1 MRCGCPTGL
10 AFPHPSV
17 PCIASLFL
25 SRTRTGRLAF
35 AFASSRHWLFP
46 ELLLLLLPLLLLLL
60 LLCSSAAHEQA
71 LEPHH
76 TSLHLP
82 DFCSSS
88 TPLPQPRHIPY
99 FAIRRALIL
108 IARSLHSTCTGRDR
122 QRVPPVLSQSSP
134 THHAPLC
141 RLWPDI
147 RQGPAVG
154 SPFQLLSSL
163 GALHSARSA
172 PDGKGPLTYGT
183 WCSLRGS
190 ADSLRT

>member
-46 ELLLLLLPLLLLLL
+46 ELLLLPLLLLLLL

-82 DFCSSS
+82 DLCSSS
-88 TPLPQPRHIPY
+88 TPLPLPRHIPY
-99 FAIRRALIL
+99 LAIRQVPILIL
-108 IARSLHSTCTGRDR
+108 IAHSLHTTCTGRDR
-122 QRVPPVLSQSSP
+122 QRVPPVLSQASP
-134 THHAPLC
+134 THHAPPCAACGRTFARVL
-141 RLWPDI
+141 
-147 RQGPAVG
+147 
-154 SPFQLLSSL
+154 QLVHPSNSS
-163 GALHSARSA
+163 HRSARSTA
-172 PDGKGPLTYGT
+172 LAVHPTE
-183 WCSLRGS
+183 RV
-190 ADSLRT
+190 R